1 MLNTE
6 LNLLEFQQNK
16 FCADAV
22 GQQGFVLLN
31 EPRVGPCVSL
41 SNRAV
46 IRSVLAVPFKLT
58 LLSEVCFSVP
68 QQKRYHKLNLFYDLV
83 EEKTGNRLVCR
94 QFLCLRC
101 PSFLPKEIA
110 GCAAY

>member
-46 IRSVLAVPFKLT
+46 I
-58 LLSEVCFSVP
+58 
-68 QQKRYHKLNLFYDLV
+68 
-83 EEKTGNRLVCR
+83 
-94 QFLCLRC
+94 
-101 PSFLPKEIA
+101 
-110 GCAAY
+110 